1 MSPQLHLV
9 GDEAARRSVA
19 GPRLLDGPVVYP
31 LHGERV
37 PLAGPGGHDLAGHLA
52 DYGER
57 PSAAGR
63 AGDAL
68 IEQIEVAALTG
79 RGGGHFPVAR
89 KWQAVLT
96 AGGDGVVIANAAEG
110 EPASGKD
117 AALLQ
122 HRPHLVL
129 DGLVAAAEALGA
141 QEAVIWLHHG
151 AHATHRTL
159 ARALVERRSMLPN
172 EPAVRIVT
180 APDHYLSGESS
191 AAVRALSGGP
201 ALPTFRR
208 TPAATAGVHGR
219 PTLVQNVETLARVA
233 LLARTG
239 AAGVAPSS
247 LLTLVAGGRRVVLE
261 LEPHEHL
268 VDAVNTAVTHRAIQP
283 PPRPQAVLLGG
294 YGGRWVPWAVA
305 ENLPVDQRALHAAG
319 ASLGAG
325 IVALL
330 PRTACGLAET
340 ARLLDYL
347 AASSAK
353 QCGPCLFGLAA
364 VAELAGYLAE
374 GSADASDVAKLR
386 RFSAEISGRGGC
398 HHPDGAIGM
407 LASALTVFAD
417 DVAAHA
423 AGRPCM
429 GIGHSA
435 VLPVPEVAAP

>member
-9 GDEAARRSVA
+9 GHDESPREATGS
-19 GPRLLDGPVVYP
+19 RLLDTPVVYP
-31 LHGERV
+31 LLGERV
-37 PLAGPGGHDLAGHLA
+37 PLAGPVGHDLAGHLA
-52 DYGER
+52 EYGER

-68 IEQIEVAALTG
+68 LEQIEAAALSG
-79 RGGGHFPVAR
+79 RGGAHFPVAR
-89 KWQAVLT
+89 KWKAVLA
-96 AGGDGVVIANAAEG
+96 AGGGGTVVANAAEG
-110 EPASGKD
+110 EPASAKD

-129 DGLVAAAEALGA
+129 DGLVAAAESLGA
-141 QEAVIWLHHG
+141 QDAVVWLHHG
-151 AHATHRTL
+151 AHATHRAL
-159 ARALVERRSMLPN
+159 AKALVERRSMLPH
-172 EPAVRIVT
+172 EPTVRIAL

-208 TPAATAGVHGR
+208 TPAATEGVHGR
-219 PTLVQNVETLARVA
+219 PTLVQNVETLARVG

-239 AAGVAPSS
+239 AAATRASS
-247 LLTLVAGGRRVVLE
+247 LLTLVAGGRRVVVE
-261 LEPHEHL
+261 LEAHEHL
-268 VDAVNTAVTHRAIQP
+268 LDAVNAAVASRAILP

-294 YGGRWVPWAVA
+294 YGGRWLPWALA
-305 ENLPVDQRALHAAG
+305 ENLPVDQQALKAAG

-340 ARLLDYL
+340 ARLLGYL

-374 GSADASDVAKLR
+374 GSADASDVTRLR
-386 RFSAEISGRGGC
+386 RHAAEITGRGGC
-398 HHPDGAIGM
+398 HHPDGAIAM
-407 LASALTVFAD
+407 LGSALIVFAD

-429 GIGHSA
+429 GIGHSP
-435 VLPVPEVAAP
+435 VLPVGAVPE